1 VEFRRI
7 PGLPPYVF
15 TIIDGLKQEAR
26 RAGRDIVDLGFG
38 NPDLPS
44 PPIAVEKLT
53 EAAHNPRNHRY
64 SSSRGIPKLRE
75 AIAQRYVNQ
84 YGVKLDPDRN
94 VIATIGA
101 KEGFSHLM
109 WVLLQPG
116 DAALVPSPSYPIHI
130 WGPYFAGADARQVRI
145 GPVYNRDGG
154 NGDGEDGD
162 DESAA
167 DYVSNVMAAWEYG
180 WPKPRVVV
188 LSFPHNPTTATVEKA
203 DLQRLVDWA
212 RERDVVLVH
221 DFAYADVSFD
231 GWRPPSILECEGA
244 LDCAVELYSMTKSF
258 SMAGW
263 RMAFMLG
270 NAEVVGALA
279 KLKSYLDYGAF
290 QPVQIAATVT
300 LNEAENYPAEVNAV
314 YQDRRDALC
323 DGLARIGW
331 EVSRPRGT
339 MFVWAR
345 IPRAYRSVGSIEFA
359 TKLITDC
366 DVAVSPGVG
375 FGPDGDGHV
384 RFALI
389 ENEHRIGQAVRQIRR
404 GLPDLGELR

>member
-15 TIIDGLKQEAR
+15 TIIDSLKIEAR
-26 RAGRDIVDLGFG
+26 RAGRDVVDLGFG
-38 NPDLPS
+38 NPDIPS
-44 PPIAVEKLT
+44 PGIAVDKLA
-53 EAAHNPRNHRY
+53 EAAHNSRNHRY
-64 SSSRGIPKLRE
+64 SSSRGIPKLRQAAAE
-75 AIAQRYVNQ
+75 LYRRRF
-84 YGVKLDPDRN
+84 GVVLDPDTE
-94 VIATIGA
+94 VISTIGA

-130 WGPYFAGADARQVRI
+130 WGPYFAGADARQV
-145 GPVYNRDGG
+145 PVGH
-154 NGDGEDGD
+154 GEDFV
-162 DESAA
+162 A
-167 DYVSNVMAAWEYG
+167 NVMNAYDLG

-188 LSFPHNPTTATVEKA
+188 LSFPHNPTTATVELA

-221 DFAYADVSFD
+221 DFAYAETSFD
-231 GWRPPSILECEGA
+231 GWRPPSILQCEGA
-244 LDCAVELYSMTKSF
+244 KDVAVELYSMTKSF

-263 RMAFMLG
+263 RLAFLAG

-279 KLKSYLDYGAF
+279 KLKSYLDYGTF

-300 LNEAENYPAEVNAV
+300 LNEAVDYPLEVNAI
-314 YQDRRDALC
+314 YESRRNALC
-323 DGLARIGW
+323 DGLDRIGW
-331 EVSRPRGT
+331 DIPRPRGT
-339 MFVWAR
+339 MFAWAP
-345 IPRAYRSVGSIEFA
+345 IPEAYAELGSIEFA
-359 TKLITDC
+359 KLVINEC

-375 FGPDGDGHV
+375 FGPSGDGFV

-389 ENEHRIGQAVRQIRR
+389 ENEQRIGQAVRQLKR
-404 GLPDLGELR
+404 GLTKLG

>member
-1 VEFRRI
+1 VGVEFRRI

-15 TIIDGLKQEAR
+15 TIIDSLKSEAR

-38 NPDLPS
+38 NPDIPS
-44 PPIAVEKLT
+44 PDIAVEKLA
-53 EAAHNPRNHRY
+53 EAAHNSRNHRY
-64 SSSRGIPKLRE
+64 SSSRGIPKLRQ
-75 AIAQRYVNQ
+75 AIAHRYRQQ
-84 YGVKLDPDRN
+84 YGVDLDPDRN
-94 VIATIGA
+94 VLATIGA

-130 WGPYFAGADARQVRI
+130 WGPYFAGADARQIPI
-145 GPVYNRDGG
+145 GPRPDGTG
-154 NGDGEDGD
+154 
-162 DESAA
+162 AH
-167 DYVSNVMAAWEYG
+167 DYVSGVMEAWEYG

-188 LSFPHNPTTATVEKA
+188 CSFPHNPTTSTVEKA

-212 RERDVVLVH
+212 RERDVVVVH
-221 DFAYADVSFD
+221 DFAYADVAFD
-231 GWRPPSILECEGA
+231 GWRPPSILECDGA

-263 RMAFMLG
+263 RMAFLLG
-270 NAEVVGALA
+270 NAEVVAALA

-300 LNEAENYPAEVNAV
+300 LNEASEYPAEVNAV
-314 YQDRRDALC
+314 YQARRDALC

-331 EVSRPRGT
+331 DVGRPRGT

-345 IPRAYRSVGSIEFA
+345 IPEAYRKLGSIDFA
-359 TKLITDC
+359 TRLVTDC
-366 DVAVSPGVG
+366 DVATSPGVG
-375 FGPDGDGHV
+375 FGPDGDEFV

-389 ENEHRIGQAVRQIRR
+389 ENEQRVAQAVRQIRR
-404 GLPDLGELR
+404 GLPDLAG